1 MESVLALAAYD
12 DDSEEEVVD
21 QPAAEERLGSGEVH
35 GEKQVSRDGRV
46 RSFPHVKGN
55 FPGFVFVP
63 IIGAGDALKAAA
75 MQAVDAAAL
84 VLGADRV
91 LHRIPLSEVHLS
103 LSRTFAVRR
112 PQIDNLVQLL
122 RDQLHALPRFT
133 ASLCGASLYTN
144 DDASRTFVG
153 LRLDAGE
160 KRTHMMVRGVDR
172 ALDTFRIPPY
182 YSDLS
187 FHVSVAWTTGAL
199 DPGTPRVLELGPL
212 GAGDAEAGAGVG
224 AEAGAGVGAEVGS
237 GAGKRAD
244 FAVDAAKAKIGART
258 YRFELRS

>member
-21 QPAAEERLGSGEVH
+21 QPAAEERNGSGEGRVGVH
-35 GEKQVSRDGRV
+35 GEKEVSRDGRV

-75 MQAVDAAAL
+75 MQAVEAAAL
-84 VLGADRV
+84 VLGPSRV

-112 PQIDNLVQLL
+112 PQIDSLVQLL

-133 ASLCGASLYTN
+133 ATLCGAALYSN

-153 LRLDAGE
+153 LRLDGGE

-172 ALDTFRIPPY
+172 ALETFRVPPY

-187 FHVSVAWTTGAL
+187 FHVSIAWTTGAL
-199 DPGTPRVLELGPL
+199 EPGTPSVLELAPL
-212 GAGDAEAGAGVG
+212 GAGDEEAGAG
-224 AEAGAGVGAEVGS
+224 A
-237 GAGKRAD
+237 GAGKRVD